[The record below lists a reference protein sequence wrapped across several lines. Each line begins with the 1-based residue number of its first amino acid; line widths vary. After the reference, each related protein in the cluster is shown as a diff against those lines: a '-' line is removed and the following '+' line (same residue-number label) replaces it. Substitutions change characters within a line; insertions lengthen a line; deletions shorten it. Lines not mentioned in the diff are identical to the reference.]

1 MAMGATSGPGRQ
13 RGRRRSTP
21 ISQINVTPMVDVMLV
36 LLVIFMVT
44 APLLTSAVT
53 IDLPSVN
60 AKPIT
65 GEDRPLTVSVKADG
79 TIWLSEDTQVQL
91 DELAPKL
98 KAMSANNPDA
108 RIFVRGDGA
117 INYGR
122 MVEVLSSLQGAGL
135 NHVALLTQ
143 LPKAGAAGGA
153 TTPSKKNQP

>member
-1 MAMGATSGPGRQ
+1 MAMGVTSSG
-13 RGRRRSTP
+13 RGRRGGGRHRSTP

-44 APLLTSAVT
+44 APLLTSGVPV
-53 IDLPSVN
+53 DLPAAN

-65 GEDRPLTVSVKADG
+65 GDDRPLTVSIKADG

-91 DELAPKL
+91 DDLAPRL

-117 INYGR
+117 ITYGR
-122 MVEVLSSLQGAGL
+122 MIEVLTNLQGAGL

-143 LPKAGAAGGA
+143 PTKTA
-153 TTPSKKNQP
+153 PSRPAKKRP

>member
-1 MAMGATSGPGRQ
+1 MAMGVTSSG
-13 RGRRRSTP
+13 RGRRGGRHRSTP

-44 APLLTSAVT
+44 APLLTSGVPV
-53 IDLPSVN
+53 DLPSAN

-65 GEDRPLTVSVKADG
+65 GDDRPLTVSIKADG

-91 DELAPKL
+91 DDLAPKL
-98 KAMSANNPDA
+98 KAMSSNNPDA

-117 INYGR
+117 ITYGR
-122 MVEVLSSLQGAGL
+122 MIEVLTNLQGAGL

-143 LPKAGAAGGA
+143 PAKAVPTGPA
-153 TTPSKKNQP
+153 KKRQ

>member
-44 APLLTSAVT
+44 APLLTSGVT